1 MGGQSFWPPKDSKEP
16 ESMSGMIVYGLVNSA
31 VFVLMAMGFSLTFGI
46 SGVANF
52 AHGAFYVTGAYVTWQ
67 LVNSLGFA
75 YPLAIGISILIT
87 GVFGAIVY
95 WIVLY
100 RIRGMELSEVI
111 ATFGLGVG
119 LLETFRSIGLSGHSY
134 KLPKFVDG
142 SMEILG
148 VYVDFQRLIII
159 GVAAAL
165 VFFLWLFSHHTKMG
179 LAFRA
184 IAQNEHTA
192 LTFGIESDIT
202 AMMSLGMGSAL
213 AAVAA
218 SVIVPLS
225 LIQVDEGKHIL
236 ILALAVGIVGGME
249 SVPGIVIASLV
260 FGFAQ
265 IIVATYFNPHY
276 TMIVMFAAILLVLV
290 VKPSGL
296 FGKFKEL
303 EERI

>member
-1 MGGQSFWPPKDSKEP
+1 
-16 ESMSGMIVYGLVNSA
+16 MSGLLVYGLVNSA
-31 VFVLMAMGFSLTFGI
+31 VFILMAMGFSLTFGI

-52 AHGAFYVTGAYVTWQ
+52 AHGAFYVTGAYITWQ
-67 LVNSLGFA
+67 LVNSIGFS
-75 YPLAIGISILIT
+75 YPLAIGLSILLT
-87 GVFGAIVY
+87 GVFGAVLY

-111 ATFGLGVG
+111 ATFGLGMG
-119 LLETFRSIGLSGHSY
+119 LLEVFRSIGLSGHSY

-142 SMEILG
+142 SIEIVG

-159 GVAAAL
+159 GVAATL
-165 VFFLWLFSHHTKMG
+165 IFFLWLFSHHTKIG
-179 LAFRA
+179 LAFRG
-184 IAQNEHTA
+184 IAQDEHTA
-192 LTFGIESDIT
+192 LCFGIESDIT
-202 AMMSLGMGSAL
+202 AMVSLGVGSAL

-218 SVIVPLS
+218 AVIVPLS

-249 SVPGIVIASLV
+249 SILGIVMASFV

-265 IIVATYFNPHY
+265 IIVATYFNSHY
-276 TMIVMFAAILLVLV
+276 TMIVMFAAILIVLI

-303 EERI
+303 EERV

>member
-1 MGGQSFWPPKDSKEP
+1 
-16 ESMSGMIVYGLVNSA
+16 MSGLLVYGLVNSA
-31 VFVLMAMGFSLTFGI
+31 VFILMAMGFSLTFGI

-52 AHGAFYVTGAYVTWQ
+52 AHGAFYVTGAYITWQ
-67 LVNSLGFA
+67 LVNSLGFS
-75 YPLAIGISILIT
+75 YPLAIGLSILLT
-87 GVFGAIVY
+87 GVFGAVLY

-111 ATFGLGVG
+111 ATFGLGMG
-119 LLETFRSIGLSGHSY
+119 LLEVFRSIGLSGHSY

-142 SMEILG
+142 SIEIVG

-159 GVAAAL
+159 GVAATL
-165 VFFLWLFSHHTKMG
+165 IFFLWLFSHHTKIG
-179 LAFRA
+179 LAFRG
-184 IAQNEHTA
+184 IAQDEHTA
-192 LTFGIESDIT
+192 LCFGIESDIT
-202 AMMSLGMGSAL
+202 AMVSLGVGSAL

-218 SVIVPLS
+218 AVIVPLS

-249 SVPGIVIASLV
+249 SILGIIMASFV

-265 IIVATYFNPHY
+265 IIVATYFNSHY
-276 TMIVMFAAILLVLV
+276 TMIVMFAAILIVLI

-303 EERI
+303 EERV

>member
-1 MGGQSFWPPKDSKEP
+1 
-16 ESMSGMIVYGLVNSA
+16 MSGLLVYGLVNSA
-31 VFVLMAMGFSLTFGI
+31 VFILMAMGFSLTFGI

-52 AHGAFYVTGAYVTWQ
+52 AHGAFYVTGAYITWQ
-67 LVNSLGFA
+67 LVNSLGFS
-75 YPLAIGISILIT
+75 YPLAIGLSILLT
-87 GVFGAIVY
+87 GVFGAVLY

-111 ATFGLGVG
+111 ATFGLGMG
-119 LLETFRSIGLSGHSY
+119 LLEVFRSIGLSGHSY

-142 SMEILG
+142 SIEIVG

-159 GVAAAL
+159 GAAATL
-165 VFFLWLFSHHTKMG
+165 IFFLWLFSHHTKIG
-179 LAFRA
+179 LAFRG
-184 IAQNEHTA
+184 IAQDEHTA
-192 LTFGIESDIT
+192 LCFGIESDIT
-202 AMMSLGMGSAL
+202 AMVSLGVGSAL

-218 SVIVPLS
+218 AVIVPLS

-249 SVPGIVIASLV
+249 SILGIIMASFV

-265 IIVATYFNPHY
+265 IIVATYFNSHY
-276 TMIVMFAAILLVLV
+276 TMIVMFAAILIVLI

-303 EERI
+303 EERV

>member
-1 MGGQSFWPPKDSKEP
+1 
-16 ESMSGMIVYGLVNSA
+16 MSGMIVYGLVNSA

>member
-1 MGGQSFWPPKDSKEP
+1 
-16 ESMSGMIVYGLVNSA
+16 MSGMIVYGLVNSA

-119 LLETFRSIGLSGHSY
+119 MLETFRSIGLSGHSY

>member
-1 MGGQSFWPPKDSKEP
+1 
-16 ESMSGMIVYGLVNSA
+16 MSGLLVYGLVNSA
-31 VFVLMAMGFSLTFGI
+31 VFILMAMGFSLTFGI

-67 LVNSLGFA
+67 LVNSLGFS
-75 YPLAIGISILIT
+75 YPLAIGFSILLT
-87 GVFGAIVY
+87 GVFGAILY

-111 ATFGLGVG
+111 ATFGLGMG
-119 LLETFRSIGLSGHSY
+119 LLEVFRSIGLSGHSY

-142 SMEILG
+142 SIEIVG

-159 GVAAAL
+159 GAAATL
-165 VFFLWLFSHHTKMG
+165 VLLLWLFSHHTKIG
-179 LAFRA
+179 LAFRG

-192 LTFGIESDIT
+192 LCFGIESDTT
-202 AMMSLGMGSAL
+202 AMVSLGVGSAL
-213 AAVAA
+213 AAIAA

-249 SVPGIVIASLV
+249 SILGIIMASFV

-265 IIVATYFNPHY
+265 IIVATYFNSHY
-276 TMIVMFAAILLVLV
+276 TMIVMFAAILIVLI

-303 EERI
+303 EERV